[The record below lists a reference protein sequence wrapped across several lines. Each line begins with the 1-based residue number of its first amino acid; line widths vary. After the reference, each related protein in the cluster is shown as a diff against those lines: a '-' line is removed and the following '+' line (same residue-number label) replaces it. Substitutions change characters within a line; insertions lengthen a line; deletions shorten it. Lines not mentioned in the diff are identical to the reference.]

1 MNRMQA
7 KISAKIALT
16 YAVVSGLWIV
26 FSDRLLSYFISDPGL
41 LTQMQTVKGGFFIIA
56 TAIIL
61 YCLIYKNL
69 TVIGEADYKLR
80 QKHEELMAAEEELRQ
95 QFEEILKT
103 ESRSR
108 RQNECLVTL
117 HELALIFM
125 RDLKAEELAEVIVQ
139 KAVRM
144 GAADEGLLYLY
155 DYEDGV
161 LKLSY
166 ETIKKVDSV
175 VGQSQ
180 LGGGVV
186 GKVWS
191 TGQTQVIYNYNSW
204 EERQPDPVYD
214 KLKTVAAVPLKT
226 GDQIIGVFGIGYCW
240 NHTVSDD
247 EMLMLNNFAEMVA
260 IALAKGKLRQQLD
273 KNQARTRAL
282 IDAFPDFIFRA
293 SREGIFLD
301 YKQSP
306 DFIAYFNQIDKIGK
320 NLVEFTPPYLYEKIM
335 HGITQ
340 ALDTRSNQQ
349 FEYEIEVDGRLFQR
363 EMRIVACGD
372 QEIIGIIRDITE
384 SKMMENQL
392 RYMSLYDKITGVY
405 NRFYFEE
412 ELRLLNDSRYLP
424 VSIVAFDIDG
434 LKLVNDTLGH
444 AAGDQLLVTAATI
457 IKRCFREGD
466 IIART
471 GGDEF
476 AVLLPNT
483 ELAVAEHACRCIR
496 DAASQYRDKEQLPLS
511 ISLGMSIRTNPEE
524 TLSET
529 FKAAENKMYREKL
542 HRTQSARSA
551 IVQTLA
557 TALEAR
563 DFVTDGHADRLQ
575 DLMEQLAVA
584 VGLPESALPD
594 LRLLGRF
601 HDIGKVGIPDNI
613 LFKPGRLTPEEYE
626 IMKRHCEIGHR
637 IAQASPE
644 LAPIADW
651 ILKHQEWWNG
661 QGYPLGLAGEDIPL
675 ACRILSIVD
684 AYDAMT
690 NDRPYRSAMSRED
703 AIAELERCAGRQFDE
718 RLVRVF
724 VEIVKNHQ
732 E

>member
-7 KISAKIALT
+7 KISAKIAMT

-26 FSDRLLSYFISDPGL
+26 FSDRLLYYFIADPVL
-41 LTQMQTVKGGFFIIA
+41 MTQVQTVKGGFFIIA
-56 TAIIL
+56 TAAFL
-61 YCLIYKNL
+61 YGLIYKNL
-69 TVIGEADYKLR
+69 IVLGESDYKLR
-80 QKHEELMAAEEELRQ
+80 QKHEELLAAEEELRQ

-125 RDLKAEELAEVIVQ
+125 QDADTQDLAEIIVR

-155 DYEDGV
+155 DRDEDT

-166 ETIKKVDSV
+166 ETVKSFDKAGFGPRTDEGI
-175 VGQSQ
+175 VGQ
-180 LGGGVV
+180 
-186 GKVWS
+186 VWQ
-191 TGQTQVIYNYNSW
+191 TGQTQVIYSYHTW
-204 EERQPDPVYD
+204 EGRAQDAVYD
-214 KLKTVAAVPLKT
+214 KLRTVVGVPLKA
-226 GDQIIGVFGIGYCW
+226 GDDIIGVFGIGYCW
-240 NHTVSDD
+240 NHTVSED
-247 EMLMLNNFAEMVA
+247 EMLMLNNFAEMVS
-260 IALAKGKLRQQLD
+260 IALDKSRLRQQLD

-293 SREGIFLD
+293 NREGIFLD

-306 DFIAYFNQIDKIGK
+306 DFTTYFDQNDKIGK
-320 NLVEFTPPYLYEKIM
+320 GLAEFTPPFLYEKIIN
-335 HGITQ
+335 GIAQ
-340 ALDTRSNQQ
+340 ALDLRTNQQ
-349 FEYEIEVDGRLFQR
+349 FEYEIEIDGRVFHR
-363 EMRIVACGD
+363 EMRIVACGE
-372 QEIIGIIRDITE
+372 QETIGIVRDITDR
-384 SKMMENQL
+384 KIMENQL

-405 NRFYFEE
+405 NRYYFEE
-412 ELRLLNDSRYLP
+412 ELRLLNDGRYLP
-424 VSIVAFDIDG
+424 VSVVALDIDG

-444 AAGDQLLVTAATI
+444 AAGDQLLITAATI
-457 IKRCFREGD
+457 IKQCFREGD

-476 AVLLPNT
+476 AVLLPNSDI
-483 ELAVAEHACRCIR
+483 AIAEQACRCIR
-496 DAASQYRDKEQLPLS
+496 DSSGQYRDKAQLPLS
-511 ISLGMSIRTNPEE
+511 ISLGLSVRTSLEE
-524 TLSET
+524 NLSDT
-529 FKAAENKMYREKL
+529 FKAAENNMYREKL

-637 IAQASPE
+637 IALASPE

-661 QGYPLGLAGEDIPL
+661 QGYPLGLAGEEIPL

-690 NDRPYRSAMSRED
+690 NDRPYRSAMSREE
-703 AIAELERCAGRQFDE
+703 AIAELERCSGRQFDA
-718 RLVRVF
+718 RLVKVF
-724 VEIVKNHQ
+724 VEIVKAHSA
-732 E
+732 